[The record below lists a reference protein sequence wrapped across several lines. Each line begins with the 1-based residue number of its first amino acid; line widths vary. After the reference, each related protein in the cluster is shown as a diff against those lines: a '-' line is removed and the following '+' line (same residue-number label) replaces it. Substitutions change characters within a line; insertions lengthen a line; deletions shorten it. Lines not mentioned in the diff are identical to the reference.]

1 MELHHQLAN
10 YLGLSISQIAF
21 NAWRIFI
28 GAKVIWD
35 QLSGGNRHLTLDK
48 FFYCYKPQQIHSSK
62 GIYHFLARKPSFRL
76 VSNMLDSNKNW
87 KNKYFF
93 FQRIDWVRKPKEW
106 DSMPDGFDNTWGIV
120 RESGESSVSVSP
132 YLVSFNYVTN
142 LLLFVFSSNPSIDK
156 R

>member
-1 MELHHQLAN
+1 
-10 YLGLSISQIAF
+10 
-21 NAWRIFI
+21 
-28 GAKVIWD
+28 
-35 QLSGGNRHLTLDK
+35 
-48 FFYCYKPQQIHSSK
+48 
-62 GIYHFLARKPSFRL
+62 
-76 VSNMLDSNKNW
+76 MLDSNKNW